1 MDGATKQ
8 RAEIDHFEHRLRLL
22 IQWFEHFLT
31 VEIHCRI
38 DGLSL
43 EGSLDILKTEIRN
56 LVADKRR
63 HVNELL
69 LIARTL
75 QTQSADSNE
84 VQTLKHQLDQL
95 EHLLNK
101 TDEYVDNRFASKRST
116 SPCSFVPTCA

>member
-1 MDGATKQ
+1 MDTTTKQ
-8 RAEIDHFEHRLRLL
+8 RSEIDHFEHKLRLL

-31 VEIHCRI
+31 VEINCRT

-43 EGSLDILKTEIRN
+43 EATLDILKTEIRN

-69 LIARTL
+69 LIARAL
-75 QTQSADSNE
+75 QTQSTDSKE
-84 VQTLKHQLDQL
+84 LQTLKHQLDQL

-101 TDEYVDNRFASKRST
+101 TEEHVDNRFRSAQT
-116 SPCSFVPTCA
+116 TALCSFVFACV